1 MRRKTRKALKLS
13 AEHAAIALNLLIQ
26 DGKIAATDV
35 AKALKNREKMI
46 KDLRSR
52 LIALEEAAAPV
63 ARRLAADGR
72 KAYLRARPKAK
83 KAISRAQRVARQAQ
97 GRYMAAVRSLSKDA
111 RAKIRTIRAE
121 SGVDAAI
128 RAALKMAKK

>member
-13 AEHAAIALNLLIQ
+13 AEHAAVALNLLIQ
-26 DGKIAATDV
+26 DGKIAAADV
-35 AKALKNREKMI
+35 ARALKRREKMI
-46 KDLRSR
+46 QDLRAR
-52 LIALEEAAAPV
+52 LNALEEAAAPV

-72 KAYLRARPKAK
+72 RAYLRARPKAK

-111 RAKIRTIRAE
+111 RAKIKAIRAE

-128 RAALKMAKK
+128 KAAVKMAKG

>member
-13 AEHAAIALNLLIQ
+13 AEHAAVALNLLIQ
-26 DGKIAATDV
+26 DGKIAAADV

-46 KDLRSR
+46 RDLRKR
-52 LIALEEAAAPV
+52 LVDLEDAAAPV

-111 RAKIRTIRAE
+111 RANIKAIRAE

-128 RAALKMAKK
+128 RAAVKMAKK

>member
-13 AEHAAIALNLLIQ
+13 AEHAAVALNLLIQ
-26 DGKIAATDV
+26 DGKIAAADV
-35 AKALKNREKMI
+35 ARALKRREQMI
-46 KDLRSR
+46 QDLRAR
-52 LIALEEAAAPV
+52 LNALEEAAAPI
-63 ARRLAADGR
+63 ARRLAANGR
-72 KAYLRARPKAK
+72 KAYLRARPRAK

-111 RAKIRTIRAE
+111 RAKIKSIRAE

-128 RAALKMAKK
+128 RAAVKMAKK

>member
-13 AEHAAIALNLLIQ
+13 AEHAAVALNLLIQ
-26 DGKIAATDV
+26 DGKIAAADV
-35 AKALKNREKMI
+35 AKALKRREQLI
-46 KDLRSR
+46 KDLRAR
-52 LIALEEAAAPV
+52 LDALEEVAAPV
-63 ARRLAADGR
+63 ARRLVANGR
-72 KAYLRARPKAK
+72 RAYLRARPKAK

-111 RAKIRTIRAE
+111 RVRIKAIRAE

-128 RAALKMAKK
+128 RTALKMAKK

>member
-13 AEHAAIALNLLIQ
+13 AEHAAVALNLLIQ
-26 DGKIAATDV
+26 DGKIAAADV
-35 AKALKNREKMI
+35 AKALKRREKMI
-46 KDLRSR
+46 QDLRAR
-52 LIALEEAAAPV
+52 LNALEEAAAPV

-72 KAYLRARPKAK
+72 RAYLRARPKAK

-111 RAKIRTIRAE
+111 RAKIKAIRAE

-128 RAALKMAKK
+128 RAAVKMAKS

>member
-1 MRRKTRKALKLS
+1 MRRKTKRALKLS
-13 AEHAAIALNLLIQ
+13 AEHAAVALNLLIQ
-26 DGKIAATDV
+26 DGKIAAGDV
-35 AKALKNREKMI
+35 AKALKRREQMI
-46 KDLRSR
+46 QDLRAR
-52 LIALEEAAAPV
+52 LNALEEAAAPV

-111 RAKIRTIRAE
+111 RARIKAIRAK
-121 SGVDAAI
+121 SGVDASI
-128 RAALKMAKK
+128 KAALKMAK

>member
-72 KAYLRARPKAK
+72 KAYLRARPKVK

-111 RAKIRTIRAE
+111 RAKIRTIRA
-121 SGVDAAI
+121 
-128 RAALKMAKK
+128 ALKMAK